1 MTEQLDADGRLRHL
15 LAIDGLPRA
24 AIERLL
30 DRAQQLAADA
40 RGGTALRNALA
51 GTAVCTL
58 FFEPSTR
65 TRSSFLLAAQRGS
78 APIPWR
84 STFPASSTSKGETA
98 LDTLR
103 NIEAMGVRG
112 FVVRHREDGA
122 VAALAAAAAPGTALV
137 NAGDGRSHHPT
148 QGLLDMLTLR
158 QAKGTDFSG
167 LKVLIVGDVKHSRV
181 ARSDLRALR
190 TLGTGEI
197 RVFGPASLLPDD
209 ATLADCVVPD
219 DFDSALDGVDAVMML
234 RLQRERM
241 EEGLVPSLEEYHRDY
256 GLTEERLRRAAPD
269 AVVLH
274 PGPMNRGVEI
284 DDAVADG
291 AVAGPAPGRER
302 RRGADGGAGGSAGSK
317 RAGLRLSRRARP
329 AARKPSRASSQAS
342 APIHQRP
349 SRRTNCICL
358 APRVR
363 NAFHPAPRIFVQAA
377 PAGDVA
383 VDPRA
388 RIGFPFAETDE
399 PALHQQRAALF
410 DEYFE
415 RLHLFLPGN
424 RLADHATGKE
434 HPRAS
439 RRGRERGRRG
449 CRTRRTCAPRA
460 HRWRRARRS
469 RPLLREQ
476 PRPQFRR
483 LRIRRIPGVVV
494 RVREF
499 G

>member
-1 MTEQLDADGRLRHL
+1 MTEQIDADGRLRHL
-15 LAIDGLPRA
+15 LQLEGLPRTTL
-24 AIERLL
+24 ERLL
-30 DRAQQLAADA
+30 LRAEALRDAAL
-40 RGGTALRNALA
+40 GGTESRHTLA

-65 TRSSFLLAAQRGS
+65 TRSSFLLAAQRLGADTLAFDASTSS
-78 APIPWR
+78 A
-84 STFPASSTSKGETA
+84 SKGETA

-103 NIEAMGVRG
+103 NLEAMGVRG

-158 QAKGTDFSG
+158 QAKGTDFSA

-197 RVFGPASLLPDD
+197 RVFGPVSLLPDD

-256 GLTEERLRRAAPD
+256 GLTEARLRRAAPD

-284 DDAVADG
+284 DDDVADG
-291 AVAGPAPGRER
+291 PQSLILRQAANGVAVRMAVLEEV
-302 RRGADGGAGGSAGSK
+302 
-317 RAGLRLSRRARP
+317 
-329 AARKPSRASSQAS
+329 
-342 APIHQRP
+342 
-349 SRRTNCICL
+349 L
-358 APRVR
+358 APR
-363 NAFHPAPRIFVQAA
+363 
-377 PAGDVA
+377 
-383 VDPRA
+383 
-388 RIGFPFAETDE
+388 
-399 PALHQQRAALF
+399 
-410 DEYFE
+410 
-415 RLHLFLPGN
+415 
-424 RLADHATGKE
+424 
-434 HPRAS
+434 
-439 RRGRERGRRG
+439 
-449 CRTRRTCAPRA
+449 
-460 HRWRRARRS
+460 
-469 RPLLREQ
+469 
-476 PRPQFRR
+476 
-483 LRIRRIPGVVV
+483 
-494 RVREF
+494 
-499 G
+499 

>member
-1 MTEQLDADGRLRHL
+1 MTEQIDADGRLRHL
-15 LAIDGLPRA
+15 LQLEGLPRTTL
-24 AIERLL
+24 ERLL
-30 DRAQQLAADA
+30 LRAEALRDAAL
-40 RGGTALRNALA
+40 GGTESRNTLA

-65 TRSSFLLAAQRGS
+65 TRSSFLLAAQRLG
-78 APIPWR
+78 ADTLAFDA
-84 STFPASSTSKGETA
+84 STSSTSKGETA

-103 NIEAMGVRG
+103 NLEAMGVRG

-158 QAKGTDFSG
+158 QAKGTDFSA

-197 RVFGPASLLPDD
+197 RVFGPVSLLPDD

-241 EEGLVPSLEEYHRDY
+241 EEGLVPSLEQYHRDY

-284 DDAVADG
+284 DDDVADG
-291 AVAGPAPGRER
+291 PQ
-302 RRGADGGAGGSAGSK
+302 SLI
-317 RAGLRLSRRARP
+317 LR
-329 AARKPSRASSQAS
+329 
-342 APIHQRP
+342 
-349 SRRTNCICL
+349 
-358 APRVR
+358 
-363 NAFHPAPRIFVQAA
+363 QAA
-377 PAGDVA
+377 NGVA
-383 VDPRA
+383 VRMA
-388 RIGFPFAETDE
+388 VLEEVLT
-399 PALHQQRAALF
+399 
-410 DEYFE
+410 
-415 RLHLFLPGN
+415 
-424 RLADHATGKE
+424 
-434 HPRAS
+434 
-439 RRGRERGRRG
+439 
-449 CRTRRTCAPRA
+449 
-460 HRWRRARRS
+460 
-469 RPLLREQ
+469 
-476 PRPQFRR
+476 
-483 LRIRRIPGVVV
+483 
-494 RVREF
+494 
-499 G
+499 